1 MFTTDD
7 TISDYHGD
15 GMKGHVDRKS
25 EYQQVYRDNV
35 TRLGTPF
42 FHEMDADQ
50 KHKNIN

>member
-1 MFTTDD
+1 MIQSQIIT
-7 TISDYHGD
+7 
-15 GMKGHVDRKS
+15 GMEWKDRKS
-25 EYQQVYRDNV
+25 EYQPVYRDNV